1 MGDEREFRIG
11 DLQREFADRAA
22 ARVAAAPGFD
32 AQRFPTL
39 AAFLR
44 VAPGPFRERMDR
56 LAAQARDESSPE
68 IKAALQNLVRVL
80 PEVYKKYGG

>member
-1 MGDEREFRIG
+1 MADEREFRIG

-22 ARVAAAPGFD
+22 KRVAAGPGFD
-32 AQRFPTL
+32 AERFPTL

-44 VAPGPFRERMDR
+44 LAPGPFRERVDS
-56 LAAQARDESSPE
+56 LAARAREESSPE

>member
-1 MGDEREFRIG
+1 MSDEREFRIG

-32 AQRFPTL
+32 AGRFPTL
-39 AAFLR
+39 AALLR
-44 VAPGPFRERMDR
+44 LAPGTFRERVDS
-56 LAAQARDESSPE
+56 LAARARDESSPE
-68 IKAALQNLVRVL
+68 VKAALLNLVRVL

>member
-1 MGDEREFRIG
+1 MGDDREFRIG

-22 ARVAAAPGFD
+22 ARVAASPGLD
-32 AQRFPTL
+32 AQRFPTV

-44 VAPGPFRERMDR
+44 LSPGPFRERVDR
-56 LAAQARDESSPE
+56 LAARARDESSPE